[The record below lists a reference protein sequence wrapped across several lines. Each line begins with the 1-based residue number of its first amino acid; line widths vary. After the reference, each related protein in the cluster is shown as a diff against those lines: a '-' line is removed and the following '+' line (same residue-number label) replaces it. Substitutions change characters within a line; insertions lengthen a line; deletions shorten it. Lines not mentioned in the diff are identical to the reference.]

1 MAGLV
6 QGVEATK
13 EVVASD
19 VGDPQL
25 VTPACDQFAGCRD
38 QPGGVQPSGVDDEPN
53 LVRDEVFERRVQ
65 LRQEGGRIALG
76 AVFGPR
82 LAEDQHRD
90 LGEIVAGEDVDP
102 AGPGHFGHRRRAVP
116 VEARAVPDADGALSP
131 SGCCSHLV
139 GHFVAPSAV
148 LLTHTVPSNPA
159 SPDGCCSVS
168 SRVMV
173 SPSVAV
179 TRAV

>member
-1 MAGLV
+1 M
-6 QGVEATK
+6 
-13 EVVASD
+13 
-19 VGDPQL
+19 GDPQV

-53 LVRDEVFERRVQ
+53 LVRDEVFDRRVQ
-65 LRQEGGRIALG
+65 LLQERGRIALG

-90 LGEIVAGEDVDP
+90 LGEIVAGEHVDP
-102 AGPGHFGHRRRAVP
+102 AGSGPCRPSPTRGPRRSQSSSRCGRGVVLVRVLQSFGRSFRRSF
-116 VEARAVPDADGALSP
+116 G
-131 SGCCSHLV
+131 G
-139 GHFVAPSAV
+139 VA
-148 LLTHTVPSNPA
+148 THTVPSNPA

-168 SRVMV
+168 SRIMV